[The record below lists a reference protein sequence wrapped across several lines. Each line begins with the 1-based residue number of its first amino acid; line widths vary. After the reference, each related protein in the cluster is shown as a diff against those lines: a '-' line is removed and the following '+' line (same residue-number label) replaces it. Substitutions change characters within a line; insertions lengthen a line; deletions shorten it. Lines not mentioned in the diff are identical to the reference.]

1 MTGHDA
7 APAAAPRRPDHEAE
21 SAPTMNHVL
30 IVDDEPQLLVTLHL
44 SLTKRGFR
52 VSTAAD
58 GTTALQLVRDT
69 QPDLV
74 LLDLGLP
81 DIDGLE
87 VIRRLHRESPE
98 LPVMVLSARS
108 GSYEKVVALDLGA
121 VDYITK
127 PFDTSEL
134 AARIR
139 AIARRV
145 TARHPTVVSFGAVT
159 VDLAERTVIRVDG
172 EETRIV
178 HLTAT
183 EWRMLETLLAN
194 PDVLVRS
201 GDLLTRLR
209 GDSGHTNPSY
219 LRLYMAQLRR
229 KLEATPSRPRYL
241 LTEPGLGYRFRP

>member
-1 MTGHDA
+1 MTAQDA
-7 APAAAPRRPDHEAE
+7 NSVQPDHEAE
-21 SAPTMNHVL
+21 SAPTVSHLL
-30 IVDDEPQLLVTLHL
+30 IVDDEQQLLVTLQL
-44 SLTKRGFR
+44 SLTKRGFQ

-69 QPDLV
+69 HPDLV
-74 LLDLGLP
+74 VLDLGLP
-81 DIDGLE
+81 DIGGLE
-87 VIRRLHRESPE
+87 VIRRLHRESPG

-121 VDYITK
+121 VDYIRK

-145 TARHPTVVSFGAVT
+145 TARHPNVVSFGAVT

-183 EWRMLETLLAN
+183 EWRMLEILLAN

-219 LRLYMAQLRR
+219 LRLYMAQLRH

>member
-1 MTGHDA
+1 MTAQDA
-7 APAAAPRRPDHEAE
+7 NSEQPDHEAE
-21 SAPTMNHVL
+21 SAPTVSHLL
-30 IVDDEPQLLVTLHL
+30 IVDDEQQLLVTLQL

-58 GTTALQLVRDT
+58 GTTALRLVRDT

-87 VIRRLHRESPE
+87 VIRRLHNESPA

-108 GSYEKVVALDLGA
+108 GNHEKVAAFDLGA

-145 TARHPTVVSFGAVT
+145 TARRRPNVVSFGAVT
-159 VDLAERTVIRVDG
+159 VDLAQRTVTRVDG
-172 EETRIV
+172 DETRIV

-183 EWRMLETLLAN
+183 EWRMLEILLAN
-194 PDVLVRS
+194 PDVLVKS

-209 GDSGHTNPSY
+209 GDSGFTNPSY

-229 KLEATPSRPRYL
+229 KLEATPSRPRHL

>member
-1 MTGHDA
+1 MTAQDA
-7 APAAAPRRPDHEAE
+7 NPMQPDHEAE
-21 SAPTMNHVL
+21 SAPTVSHLL
-30 IVDDEPQLLVTLHL
+30 IVDDEQQLLVTLQL

-58 GTTALQLVRDT
+58 GTTALRLVRDT
-69 QPDLV
+69 QPNLV

-87 VIRRLHRESPE
+87 VIRGLHNESPG

-108 GSYEKVVALDLGA
+108 GNHEKVAALDLGA

-145 TARHPTVVSFGAVT
+145 TARRRPNVVSFGAVT
-159 VDLAERTVIRVDG
+159 VDLAQRTVTRVDG
-172 EETRIV
+172 DETRIV

-183 EWRMLETLLAN
+183 EWRMLEILLAN
-194 PDVLVRS
+194 PDVLVKS

-209 GDSGHTNPSY
+209 GDSGFTNPSY

-229 KLEATPSRPRYL
+229 KLEATPSRPRHL